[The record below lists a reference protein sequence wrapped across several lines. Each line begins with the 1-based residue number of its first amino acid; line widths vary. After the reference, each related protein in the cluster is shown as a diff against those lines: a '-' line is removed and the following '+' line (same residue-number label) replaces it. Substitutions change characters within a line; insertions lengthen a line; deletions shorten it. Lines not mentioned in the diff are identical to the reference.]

1 MPPTV
6 AARARA
12 TVTPFA
18 ATQTLVT
25 TPPSARAL
33 AWRALLSQ
41 RKGKRGG
48 PLPRHTLVRQEVPLD
63 AEHIAHYAAVC
74 GFSPAHGV
82 PITYP
87 HLLGFPLQLMLMT
100 ESTFPYPVIGLVH
113 LCNTIRQHQP
123 LTAGE
128 RVRVEVRPRR
138 LFQHARGQ
146 AFAIETA
153 IIRAGAVVWES
164 LSTYLR
170 VGVPSPQ
177 GAPLIALPATQD
189 LSPDGHW
196 DAPAD
201 TGLCYARVS
210 GDWNPIH
217 VSNLGAKLF
226 GFAHPIAHGMWTK
239 ARALAALLPATPL
252 AQGEEVAEFKTPLS
266 LPGAATLWQ
275 AEDAAPGCPF
285 EVRNTAGDKPYLR
298 GVLTLPQA
306 QQDNPGD

>member
-1 MPPTV
+1 MRTLALSCPMT
-6 AARARA
+6 
-12 TVTPFA
+12 

-25 TPPSARAL
+25 EPPSPGAL

-63 AEHIAHYAAVC
+63 AEHIAQYAAVC

-82 PITYP
+82 PMTYP

-100 ESTFPYPVIGLVH
+100 ESAFPYPVIGLVH
-113 LCNTIRQHQP
+113 LCNTIRQHQR
-123 LTAGE
+123 LEAGE

-146 AFAIETA
+146 AFAIETTILKA
-153 IIRAGAVVWES
+153 RAVVWES
-164 LSTYLR
+164 LSIYLR
-170 VGVPSPQ
+170 VGVQSPQ
-177 GAPLIALPATQD
+177 GAPLIALPATPD

-196 DAPAD
+196 EVPAD
-201 TGLCYARVS
+201 TGRRYAEVS

-217 VSNLGAKLF
+217 VSSIGAKLF

-239 ARALAALLPATPL
+239 ARALAALLPAAPL
-252 AQGEEVAEFKTPLS
+252 TQSEVVAEFKTPLH

-275 AEDAAPGCPF
+275 AHEAATGRAF
-285 EVRNTAGDKPYLR
+285 EVRNAAGDKPYLR
-298 GVLTLPQA
+298 GVLTLTQP
-306 QQDNPGD
+306 NTGD

>member
-1 MPPTV
+1 MRTLALPAPMT
-6 AARARA
+6 A
-12 TVTPFA
+12 TK
-18 ATQTLVT
+18 TLVT
-25 TPPSARAL
+25 EPPSPRAL

-48 PLPRHTLVRQEVPLD
+48 PLPRHTLVRQEVPLSAD
-63 AEHIAHYAAVC
+63 HIAQYADVC

-100 ESTFPYPVIGLVH
+100 EGVFPYPVIGLVH
-113 LCNTIRQHQP
+113 LGNTIRQYRP
-123 LTAGE
+123 LNAGE

-146 AFAIETA
+146 AFAIETS
-153 IIRAGAVVWES
+153 ILRAGTVVWES
-164 LSTYLR
+164 RSTYLR
-170 VGVPSPQ
+170 VGVPVPQ
-177 GAPLIALPATQD
+177 GAPLVALPVTPD

-201 TGLCYARVS
+201 IGRRYARVS

-239 ARALAALLPATPL
+239 ARALATLLPATPL
-252 AQGEEVAEFKTPLS
+252 SHGEVVVEFKTPLS

-275 AEDAAPGCPF
+275 ATETTPGRAF
-285 EVRNTAGDKPYLR
+285 EVRNSAGDKPYLR
-298 GVLTLPQA
+298 GMLTLPQA
-306 QQDNPGD
+306 QQDNTGD

>member
-1 MPPTV
+1 MRTLALSCPMT
-6 AARARA
+6 
-12 TVTPFA
+12 

-25 TPPSARAL
+25 EPPSPGTL

-41 RKGKRGG
+41 RKGRRGG
-48 PLPRHTLVRQEVPLD
+48 PLPRHTLVRQEVPLE
-63 AEHIAHYAAVC
+63 AEHIAKYAAVC

-82 PITYP
+82 PMTYP

-100 ESTFPYPVIGLVH
+100 ESAFPYPVIGLVH
-113 LCNTIRQHQP
+113 LCNTIRQHQH
-123 LTAGE
+123 LQAGE

-153 IIRAGAVVWES
+153 IVKGGAVVWES

-177 GAPLIALPATQD
+177 GAPLIALPGAQT
-189 LSPDGHW
+189 LSPDGRW
-196 DAPAD
+196 DVPAD
-201 TGLCYARVS
+201 TGRRYAGVS

-217 VSNLGAKLF
+217 VSAIGARLF

-239 ARALAALLPATPL
+239 ARALAELLPAAPL
-252 AQGEEVAEFKTPLS
+252 TQGEVLAEFKTPLS
-266 LPGAATLWQ
+266 LPGTATLWQ
-275 AEDAAPGCPF
+275 ASEATPGRAF
-285 EVRNTAGDKPYLR
+285 EVRNATGDKPYLR
-298 GVLTLPQA
+298 GMLTLPQA
-306 QQDNPGD
+306 QQDNTGD

>member
-1 MPPTV
+1 M
-6 AARARA
+6 RA
-12 TVTPFA
+12 TNTARLPATPFA

-25 TPPSARAL
+25 EAPSPGTL

-48 PLPRHTLVRQEVPLD
+48 PLPRRTLVRQEVPLD
-63 AEHIAHYAAVC
+63 AGHIAQYAAVC

-82 PITYP
+82 PMTYP

-100 ESTFPYPVIGLVH
+100 ESAFPYPVIGLVH
-113 LCNTIRQHQP
+113 LCNTIRQHQR
-123 LTAGE
+123 LQIGE

-138 LFQHARGQ
+138 LFQHPRGQ

-153 IIRAGAVVWES
+153 IVRTGAVVWES

-170 VGVPSPQ
+170 VGVQSPQ
-177 GAPLIALPATQD
+177 GAPLIALPAAQG

-196 DAPAD
+196 DVPAD
-201 TGLCYARVS
+201 TGRRYAGVS

-217 VSNLGAKLF
+217 VSAIGAKLF

-252 AQGEEVAEFKTPLS
+252 TAGEVVAEFKTPLS

-275 AEDAAPGCPF
+275 AEAATPGRAF

-298 GVLTLPQA
+298 GVLTLPPA
-306 QQDNPGD
+306 QQEHTGD

>member
-1 MPPTV
+1 MRTIALPLPMI
-6 AARARA
+6 
-12 TVTPFA
+12 

-25 TPPSARAL
+25 EPPSPGAL

-63 AEHIAHYAAVC
+63 AAHIARYAAVC
-74 GFSPAHGV
+74 GFSAAHGV
-82 PITYP
+82 PMTYP

-100 ESTFPYPVIGLVH
+100 ESAFPYPVIGLVH
-113 LCNTIRQHQP
+113 LCNTIRQHQR
-123 LTAGE
+123 LQAGE

-146 AFAIETA
+146 AFAIETTIVKA
-153 IIRAGAVVWES
+153 RAVVWES

-177 GAPLIALPATQD
+177 GAPLIALPAVPD
-189 LSPDGHW
+189 LSPDGRW

-201 TGLCYARVS
+201 TGRRYAEVS

-217 VSNLGAKLF
+217 VSSIGAKLF

-239 ARALAALLPATPL
+239 ARALAALLPAAPL
-252 AQGEEVAEFKTPLS
+252 TEGEVTAEFKTPLS

-275 AEDAAPGCPF
+275 ADEATPGRAF

-298 GVLTLPQA
+298 GMLTLASA
-306 QQDNPGD
+306 QQEHTGD

>member
-1 MPPTV
+1 MRSLALPYPMI
-6 AARARA
+6 
-12 TVTPFA
+12 

-25 TPPSARAL
+25 EPPSPGAL

-48 PLPRHTLVRQEVPLD
+48 PLPRHTLVRQEVPLA
-63 AEHIAHYAAVC
+63 AEHIAQYAAVC
-74 GFSPAHGV
+74 GFSSAHGV
-82 PITYP
+82 PMTYP

-100 ESTFPYPVIGLVH
+100 ESAFPYPVIGLVH
-113 LCNTIRQHQP
+113 LCNTIRQHQR
-123 LTAGE
+123 LQAGE

-153 IIRAGAVVWES
+153 IVKAGAVVWES

-170 VGVPSPQ
+170 VGVSSPQ
-177 GAPLIALPATQD
+177 GAPLIALPGAQN
-189 LSPDGHW
+189 LSLDSRW
-196 DAPAD
+196 DVPAD
-201 TGLCYARVS
+201 TGRRYAGVS

-217 VSNLGAKLF
+217 VSNIGAKLF

-239 ARALAALLPATPL
+239 ARALAALLPAAPL
-252 AQGEEVAEFKTPLS
+252 TQGEVVAEFKTPLS

-275 AEDAAPGCPF
+275 ANEATPGRAF
-285 EVRNTAGDKPYLR
+285 EVRNATGDKPYLR
-298 GVLTLPQA
+298 GMLTLPQA
-306 QQDNPGD
+306 PQENTGD

>member
-1 MPPTV
+1 MR
-6 AARARA
+6 AAAVPA
-12 TVTPFA
+12 LPA
-18 ATQTLVT
+18 PMIPAQTLVT
-25 TPPSARAL
+25 EPPSPGAL

-48 PLPRHTLVRQEVPLD
+48 PLPRHTLVRQEAPLD
-63 AEHIAHYAAVC
+63 AEHIAQYAAVC

-82 PITYP
+82 PMTYP

-100 ESTFPYPVIGLVH
+100 ERAFPYPVIGLVH
-113 LCNTIRQHQP
+113 LCNTIRQHQR
-123 LTAGE
+123 LQAGE

-170 VGVPSPQ
+170 IGVPSPQ
-177 GAPLIALPATQD
+177 GAPLIALPTAQD
-189 LSPDGHW
+189 LTPDGHW

-201 TGLCYARVS
+201 TGRRYARVS

-217 VSNLGAKLF
+217 VSNIGAKLF

-239 ARALAALLPATPL
+239 ARALATLLPPAPL
-252 AQGEEVAEFKTPLS
+252 TQGEVVAEFKTPLS
-266 LPGAATLWQ
+266 LPGSATLWQ
-275 AEDAAPGCPF
+275 PIAQANDAAPGCPF
-285 EVRNTAGDKPYLR
+285 EVRNTTGDKPYLR
-298 GVLTLPQA
+298 GVLTLA
-306 QQDNPGD
+306 QLNTGD

>member
-1 MPPTV
+1 MRSLALPYPMI
-6 AARARA
+6 
-12 TVTPFA
+12 

-25 TPPSARAL
+25 EPPSPGAL

-41 RKGKRGG
+41 RKGRRGG
-48 PLPRHTLVRQEVPLD
+48 PLPRHTLVRQEVPLE
-63 AEHIAHYAAVC
+63 AEHIAQYAAVC

-82 PITYP
+82 PMTYP

-100 ESTFPYPVIGLVH
+100 ESAFPYPVIGLVH

-123 LTAGE
+123 LQAGE

-138 LFQHARGQ
+138 LFHHARGQ

-153 IIRAGAVVWES
+153 VIRGRAVIWES

-170 VGVPSPQ
+170 VGVSSPQ
-177 GAPLIALPATQD
+177 GAPLIALPNAQE
-189 LSPDGHW
+189 LSPIGHW
-196 DAPAD
+196 DVPAD
-201 TGLCYARVS
+201 TGRRYAGVS

-217 VSNLGAKLF
+217 VSNIGAKLF

-239 ARALAALLPATPL
+239 ARALAALLPAAPL
-252 AQGEEVAEFKTPLS
+252 TQGEVVAEFKTPLS

-275 AEDAAPGCPF
+275 GNKAAPGRAF
-285 EVRNTAGDKPYLR
+285 EVRNATGDKPYLR
-298 GVLTLPQA
+298 GMLTLPQA
-306 QQDNPGD
+306 PQENTGD

>member
-1 MPPTV
+1 MRSIALPHPMI
-6 AARARA
+6 
-12 TVTPFA
+12 

-25 TPPSARAL
+25 EPPSAGAL

-63 AEHIAHYAAVC
+63 AERIAQYATVC

-82 PITYP
+82 PMTYP

-100 ESTFPYPVIGLVH
+100 ESAFPYPVIGLVH
-113 LCNTIRQHQP
+113 LCNTIRQHQR
-123 LTAGE
+123 LQTGE

-146 AFAIETA
+146 AFAIETT
-153 IIRAGAVVWES
+153 IVRAGAVVWES

-170 VGVPSPQ
+170 VGVQSPQ
-177 GAPLIALPATQD
+177 GAPLIALPTASD
-189 LSPDGHW
+189 LSLDGQW

-201 TGLCYARVS
+201 TGRRYAEVS

-217 VSNLGAKLF
+217 VSNIGAKLF
-226 GFAHPIAHGMWTK
+226 GFARPIAHGMWTK
-239 ARALAALLPATPL
+239 ARALAALLPAAPL
-252 AQGEEVAEFKTPLS
+252 TQGEVVAEFKTPLQ

-275 AEDAAPGCPF
+275 ADAATPSRAF
-285 EVRNTAGDKPYLR
+285 EVRNKAGDKPYLR
-298 GVLTLPQA
+298 GMLTLPPA
-306 QQDNPGD
+306 QPQQQHTGD

>member
-1 MPPTV
+1 MRTLALSCPMT
-6 AARARA
+6 
-12 TVTPFA
+12 

-25 TPPSARAL
+25 EPPSAGTL
-33 AWRALLSQ
+33 VWRALLSQ

-63 AEHIAHYAAVC
+63 AEHIAQYAAVC

-82 PITYP
+82 PMTYP

-100 ESTFPYPVIGLVH
+100 ESAFPYPVIGLVH
-113 LCNTIRQHQP
+113 LCNTIRQHQR
-123 LTAGE
+123 LQAGE

-138 LFQHARGQ
+138 LFMHARGQ

-153 IIRAGAVVWES
+153 IVKAGAVVWES

-170 VGVPSPQ
+170 VGVQSPQ
-177 GAPLIALPATQD
+177 GAPLVALPTAAD
-189 LSPDGHW
+189 LSPDGRW
-196 DAPAD
+196 DVPAD
-201 TGLCYARVS
+201 TGHRYAEVS

-217 VSNLGAKLF
+217 VSNIGAKLF

-239 ARALAALLPATPL
+239 ARALATLLPATPI
-252 AQGEEVAEFKTPLS
+252 AQGEVVAEFKTPLP

-275 AEDAAPGCPF
+275 ADAATPGRAF
-285 EVRNTAGDKPYLR
+285 EVRNAAGDQPYLR
-298 GVLTLPQA
+298 GMLTLPLA
-306 QQDNPGD
+306 QQDHTGD

>member
-1 MPPTV
+1 MHTLALSCPMT
-6 AARARA
+6 
-12 TVTPFA
+12 

-25 TPPSARAL
+25 EPPSPGAL

-41 RKGKRGG
+41 RKGRRGG

-63 AEHIAHYAAVC
+63 AEHIAQYAAVC

-82 PITYP
+82 PMTYP

-100 ESTFPYPVIGLVH
+100 ESAFPYPVIGLVH
-113 LCNTIRQHQP
+113 LCNTIRQHQR
-123 LTAGE
+123 LQAGE

-153 IIRAGAVVWES
+153 IVKAGAVVWES

-170 VGVPSPQ
+170 VGVSSPQ
-177 GAPLIALPATQD
+177 GAPLIALPGTQN
-189 LSPDGHW
+189 LSLDSSW
-196 DAPAD
+196 DVPAD
-201 TGLCYARVS
+201 TGRRYAGVS

-217 VSNLGAKLF
+217 VSAIGAKLF

-239 ARALAALLPATPL
+239 ARALATLLPAAPL
-252 AQGEEVAEFKTPLS
+252 TQGEVVAEFKTPLS
-266 LPGAATLWQ
+266 LPGEATLWQ
-275 AEDAAPGCPF
+275 APSATPGRAF
-285 EVRNTAGDKPYLR
+285 EVRNAAGDKPYLR
-298 GVLTLPQA
+298 GMLTLPQA
-306 QQDNPGD
+306 QQENSGD

>member
-1 MPPTV
+1 MRSLALPYPMI
-6 AARARA
+6 
-12 TVTPFA
+12 

-25 TPPSARAL
+25 EPPSPGAL

-41 RKGKRGG
+41 RKGRRGG
-48 PLPRHTLVRQEVPLD
+48 PLPRHTLVRQEVPLE
-63 AEHIAHYAAVC
+63 AEHIAQYAAVC

-82 PITYP
+82 PMTYP

-100 ESTFPYPVIGLVH
+100 ESAFPYPVIGLVH

-123 LTAGE
+123 LQAGE

-138 LFQHARGQ
+138 LFHHARGQ

-153 IIRAGAVVWES
+153 VIRGRAVIWES

-170 VGVPSPQ
+170 VGVSSPQ
-177 GAPLIALPATQD
+177 GAPLIALPNAQE
-189 LSPDGHW
+189 LSPIGHW
-196 DAPAD
+196 DVPAD
-201 TGLCYARVS
+201 TGRRYADVS

-217 VSNLGAKLF
+217 VSNIGAKLF

-239 ARALAALLPATPL
+239 ARALAALLPAAPL
-252 AQGEEVAEFKTPLS
+252 TQGEVVAEFKTPLS

-275 AEDAAPGCPF
+275 GNEAAPGRAF
-285 EVRNTAGDKPYLR
+285 EVRNATGDKPYLR
-298 GVLTLPQA
+298 GMLTLPQA
-306 QQDNPGD
+306 PQENTGD

>member
-1 MPPTV
+1 MRTLALSCPMT
-6 AARARA
+6 
-12 TVTPFA
+12 

-25 TPPSARAL
+25 EPPSPGAL

-41 RKGKRGG
+41 RKGRRGG
-48 PLPRHTLVRQEVPLD
+48 PLPRHTLVRQEVPLE
-63 AEHIAHYAAVC
+63 AEHIAQYAAVC

-82 PITYP
+82 PMTYP

-100 ESTFPYPVIGLVH
+100 ESAFPYPVIGLVH
-113 LCNTIRQHQP
+113 LCNTIRQHQR
-123 LTAGE
+123 LQAGE

-153 IIRAGAVVWES
+153 IVKAGAVVWES

-177 GAPLIALPATQD
+177 GAPLIALPGAHN
-189 LSPDGHW
+189 LSPDVQW
-196 DAPAD
+196 DVPAD
-201 TGLCYARVS
+201 TGRRYAGVS

-217 VSNLGAKLF
+217 VSGIGAKLF

-239 ARALAALLPATPL
+239 ARALAALLPAAPL
-252 AQGEEVAEFKTPLS
+252 TQGEVVAEFKTPLS
-266 LPGAATLWQ
+266 LPGAATLWR
-275 AEDAAPGCPF
+275 AHEASPGRAF
-285 EVRNTAGDKPYLR
+285 EVRNAAGDKPYLR
-298 GVLTLPQA
+298 GMLTLPQA
-306 QQDNPGD
+306 QQENSGD

>member
-1 MPPTV
+1 MRSLALPYPMI
-6 AARARA
+6 
-12 TVTPFA
+12 

-25 TPPSARAL
+25 EPPSPGAL

-48 PLPRHTLVRQEVPLD
+48 PLPRHTLVRQEVPLA
-63 AEHIAHYAAVC
+63 AEHIAQYAAVC
-74 GFSPAHGV
+74 GFSSAHGV
-82 PITYP
+82 PMTYP

-100 ESTFPYPVIGLVH
+100 ESAFPYPVIGLVH

-123 LTAGE
+123 LQAGE

-138 LFQHARGQ
+138 LFHHARGQ

-153 IIRAGAVVWES
+153 VIRGRAVMWES

-170 VGVPSPQ
+170 VGVSSPQ
-177 GAPLIALPATQD
+177 GAPLIALPNAQE
-189 LSPDGHW
+189 LSPIGHW
-196 DAPAD
+196 DVPAD
-201 TGLCYARVS
+201 TGRRYAGVS

-217 VSNLGAKLF
+217 VSNIGAKLF

-239 ARALAALLPATPL
+239 ARALAALLPAAPL
-252 AQGEEVAEFKTPLS
+252 TQGEVVAEFKTPLS

-275 AEDAAPGCPF
+275 ANEAAPGRAF
-285 EVRNTAGDKPYLR
+285 EVRNATGDKPYLR
-298 GVLTLPQA
+298 GMLTLPQA
-306 QQDNPGD
+306 PQENTGD

>member
-1 MPPTV
+1 MI
-6 AARARA
+6 
-12 TVTPFA
+12 

-25 TPPSARAL
+25 APPSPGTL

-41 RKGKRGG
+41 RKGRRGG
-48 PLPRHTLVRQEVPLD
+48 PLPRHTLVRQEVPLE
-63 AEHIAHYAAVC
+63 AEHIAQYAAVC

-82 PITYP
+82 PMIYP

-100 ESTFPYPVIGLVH
+100 ESAFPYPVIGLVH
-113 LCNTIRQHQP
+113 LCNTIRQHQR
-123 LTAGE
+123 LQAGE

-153 IIRAGAVVWES
+153 IVKAGAVVWES

-177 GAPLIALPATQD
+177 GAPLIALPGAHN
-189 LSPDGHW
+189 LSPDGRW
-196 DAPAD
+196 DVPAD
-201 TGLCYARVS
+201 TGRRYAGVS

-217 VSNLGAKLF
+217 VSTIGARLF

-239 ARALAALLPATPL
+239 ARALAELLPAAPL
-252 AQGEEVAEFKTPLS
+252 TQGEVLAEFKTPLS
-266 LPGAATLWQ
+266 LPGTATLWQ
-275 AEDAAPGCPF
+275 ASEATPGRAF
-285 EVRNTAGDKPYLR
+285 EVRNATGDKPYLR
-298 GVLTLPQA
+298 GMLTLPQA
-306 QQDNPGD
+306 QQDNTGD

>member
-1 MPPTV
+1 MRALALPLPMT
-6 AARARA
+6 AA
-12 TVTPFA
+12 
-18 ATQTLVT
+18 QTLVT
-25 TPPSARAL
+25 EPPSPGAL

-63 AEHIAHYAAVC
+63 AERIAQYAAVC

-82 PITYP
+82 PMTYP

-100 ESTFPYPVIGLVH
+100 ERAFPYPVIGLVH
-113 LCNTIRQHQP
+113 LCNTIRQRQR
-123 LTAGE
+123 LQVGE

-138 LFQHARGQ
+138 LFQHQRGQ
-146 AFAIETA
+146 AFAIETT
-153 IIRAGAVVWES
+153 IVKAGTVVWES

-170 VGVPSPQ
+170 VGVQSPQ
-177 GAPLIALPATQD
+177 GAPLIALAPAAD

-196 DAPAD
+196 DVPAD
-201 TGLCYARVS
+201 IGRRYASVS

-217 VSNLGAKLF
+217 VSNIGAKLF

-239 ARALAALLPATPL
+239 ARALAALLPAAPL
-252 AQGEEVAEFKTPLS
+252 GEGEVTAEFKTPLS

-275 AEDAAPGCPF
+275 ADAATPGRAF

-298 GVLTLPQA
+298 GVLTLQPV
-306 QQDNPGD
+306 QQEHTGG

>member
-1 MPPTV
+1 M
-6 AARARA
+6 
-12 TVTPFA
+12 
-18 ATQTLVT
+18 
-25 TPPSARAL
+25 
-33 AWRALLSQ
+33 
-41 RKGKRGG
+41 
-48 PLPRHTLVRQEVPLD
+48 PLD

-252 AQGEEVAEFKTPLS
+252 AQGEVVAEFKTPLS

>member
-1 MPPTV
+1 MI
-6 AARARA
+6 
-12 TVTPFA
+12 

-25 TPPSARAL
+25 APPSPGTL

-41 RKGKRGG
+41 RKGRRGG
-48 PLPRHTLVRQEVPLD
+48 PLPRHTLVRQEVPLE
-63 AEHIAHYAAVC
+63 AEHIAQYAAVC

-82 PITYP
+82 PMTYP

-100 ESTFPYPVIGLVH
+100 ESAFPYPVIGLVH
-113 LCNTIRQHQP
+113 LCNTIRQHQR
-123 LTAGE
+123 LQAGE

-153 IIRAGAVVWES
+153 IVKGGAVVWES

-177 GAPLIALPATQD
+177 GAPLIALPGAQT
-189 LSPDGHW
+189 LSPDGRW
-196 DAPAD
+196 DVPAD
-201 TGLCYARVS
+201 TGRRYAGVS

-217 VSNLGAKLF
+217 VSTIGARLF

-239 ARALAALLPATPL
+239 ARALAELLPAAPL
-252 AQGEEVAEFKTPLS
+252 TQGEVLAEFKTPLS
-266 LPGAATLWQ
+266 LPGTATLWQ
-275 AEDAAPGCPF
+275 ASEATPGRAF
-285 EVRNTAGDKPYLR
+285 EVRNATGDKPYLR
-298 GVLTLPQA
+298 GMLTLPQA
-306 QQDNPGD
+306 QQDNTGD